1 MYPWLSNWVIIV
13 MQICKY
19 YYHIIIIMIIL
30 LLFIYIIIP
39 NYSAVDTKFFC
50 CIPGGVHN
58 VFWHGA
64 ANVMWLI
71 YNFDCGN
78 KSWIEVDLDIFWY
91 PWTQHVHLG
100 GWSYFGCISTKRKPF
115 DTHSKVSVLNY
126 LPSGTSFVAAGNVA
140 VTRWAI
146 LAVIGMVL
154 GADYAAAWMHHG
166 VILVTHQ
173 NWTRS
178 VHWLNL
184 RWNSLR
190 AQNWS
195 TGHMCNGCW
204 IFSCRTFDAWIL
216 NELAVLPLQRDHEIK
231 HSQSYVYLLLI

>member
-1 MYPWLSNWVIIV
+1 MYPWLSNLVIIV

-19 YYHIIIIMIIL
+19 YYHIIIIMIILL

-58 VFWHGA
+58 VISHGA

-178 VHWLNL
+178 VLYIDW
-184 RWNSLR
+184 
-190 AQNWS
+190 
-195 TGHMCNGCW
+195 T
-204 IFSCRTFDAWIL
+204 
-216 NELAVLPLQRDHEIK
+216 
-231 HSQSYVYLLLI
+231 

>member
-13 MQICKY
+13 VQICKY

-30 LLFIYIIIP
+30 LLFIYIYIIIP

-178 VHWLNL
+178 VLYIDW
-184 RWNSLR
+184 
-190 AQNWS
+190 
-195 TGHMCNGCW
+195 T
-204 IFSCRTFDAWIL
+204 
-216 NELAVLPLQRDHEIK
+216 
-231 HSQSYVYLLLI
+231 